1 MTKSVLL
8 TGVSGFIAK
17 HCALAFLKAGY
28 SVRGTVRKLDRSSEV
43 RAALSPHLTPLEL
56 SRLSFMQADLERDI
70 GWPEAMAGMD
80 AVIHTAS
87 PFPIAQPRN
96 ADELIRPAV
105 EGTRRVLN
113 AAAAAGVQR
122 VVLTS
127 STVAIIDLT
136 QNRVQDESDWCN
148 TDAPGVT
155 AYARSKTLAE
165 QAAWALAEEKGLR
178 LTTINPG
185 LVLGAPLD
193 GAYGSS
199 VRLVRRL
206 LSGKDPMQPNLG
218 FPIVDVRDVAT
229 MHLRALER
237 PDSVG
242 NRIIAS
248 AGSLS
253 MVQMGRILAR
263 AYPDRRIATR
273 LAPTLLLRLLGLF
286 DAEVRSILPALGHMG
301 RVSNVRAI
309 SALGMSF
316 TPPEEALLATA
327 AFVVAEGK

>member
-17 HCALAFLKAGY
+17 HCALVLLRAGY
-28 SVRGTVRKLDRSSEV
+28 SVRGTVRKLDRSNEV
-43 RAALSPHLTPLEL
+43 RAALSAHLTPLDL
-56 SRLSFMQADLERDI
+56 SRLSFMQADLEREI
-70 GWPEAMAGMD
+70 GWSEAMAGMD

-105 EGTRRVLN
+105 EGTRLVLK
-113 AAAAAGVQR
+113 AAAGAGVMR

-127 STVAIIDLT
+127 SSVAVLDLS

-148 TDAPGVT
+148 PDAPGVT

-165 QAAWALAEEKGLR
+165 RAAWELAEEKGLR
-178 LTTINPG
+178 LTVINPG

-199 VRLVRRL
+199 IRLIRRI
-206 LSGKDPMQPNLG
+206 LSAKDPMQPDLG
-218 FPIVDVRDVAT
+218 FPVVDVRDVAT

-237 PDSVG
+237 PESVG
-242 NRIIAS
+242 NRVIAS

-253 MVQMGRILAR
+253 MVQIGRILAR

-273 LAPTLLLRLLGLF
+273 VAPGLLLRVLGLF
-286 DAEVRSILPALGHMG
+286 DPEVRSILPALGHMG
-301 RVSNVRAI
+301 RVSNIRAV

-316 TPPEEALLATA
+316 VPPEEAVLAAA
-327 AFVVAEGK
+327 AFLVAEGK